1 MQRANKR
8 FARDLVNLT
17 VTKPYKHPD
26 VEEERKSSLYILRSR
41 RDGGE
46 RTKHKDCFAR
56 GDVMEYIQGEREIL
70 ELSFHSEREERE
82 RNFRALVSLWER
94 RERDKK
100 ERRKERERAL
110 VSLWEK
116 TERKEREREEKIII
130 IKKKDRAWYFSN
142 IAGNCYEAIINAP
155 PSPRYLFQKRNLRE
169 TNAIHFF
176 RKILFFV

>member
-1 MQRANKR
+1 MHSTNRYSNLHPPPPPHARSVFLRELSQPTHLVTLPLSSRANKR

-82 RNFRALVSLWER
+82 RNFRALVSL
-94 RERDKK
+94 
-100 ERRKERERAL
+100 
-110 VSLWEK
+110 
-116 TERKEREREEKIII
+116 
-130 IKKKDRAWYFSN
+130 
-142 IAGNCYEAIINAP
+142 
-155 PSPRYLFQKRNLRE
+155 
-169 TNAIHFF
+169 
-176 RKILFFV
+176 